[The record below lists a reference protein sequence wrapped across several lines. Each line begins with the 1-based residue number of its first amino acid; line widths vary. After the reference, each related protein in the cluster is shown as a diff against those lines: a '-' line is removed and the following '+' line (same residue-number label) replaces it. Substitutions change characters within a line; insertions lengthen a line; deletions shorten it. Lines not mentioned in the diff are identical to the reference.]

1 MSRIAVVTDS
11 TAYLPAELVAGHR
24 ITVVPLQ
31 VIIGGDVLDEG
42 PDVTAADV
50 TDALRRRAPVGT
62 SRPSPR
68 RFADAYTQAAQ
79 AGADGV
85 VSVHLA
91 AQMSGTVESAELA
104 AREAELPVRVVDT
117 ESIGM
122 GLGFPAVTAA
132 EAAAAAGAELE
143 QVVAAAR
150 SRAEVTHSLFYV
162 DTLEY
167 LHRGGRIG
175 AAATLVGTAL
185 MVKPLLHL
193 FGGRIEPLEKVRTAT
208 RAITRLEELTVE
220 RAGER
225 PVDVAVQ
232 HLGNQARSDALA
244 ARLRERVPGLA
255 ELHVGEVGA
264 VIGAH
269 VGPGMLAVVVSP
281 SECPAG

>member
-1 MSRIAVVTDS
+1 MPRVAVVTDS
-11 TAYLPAELVAGHR
+11 TAYLPAELTGAHRVA
-24 ITVVPLQ
+24 VVPLQ

-50 TDALRRRAPVGT
+50 TDAWRRRAPVST

-68 RFADAYTQAAQ
+68 RFAEAYTDAVR

-117 ESIGM
+117 GSIGM
-122 GLGFPAVTAA
+122 GLGFPAVAAA
-132 EAAAAAGAELE
+132 EAAAAGAGLE

-150 SRAEVTHSLFYV
+150 NRAEVTHSLFYV

-175 AAATLVGTAL
+175 AAATLLGTAL

-193 FGGRIEPLEKVRTAT
+193 LEGRIEPLEKVRTAT

-232 HLGNQARSDALA
+232 HLGNRARSDALA
-244 ARLRERVPGLA
+244 GRLRERIPDLA
-255 ELHVGEVGA
+255 EVHVGEVGA

-269 VGPGMLAVVVSP
+269 VGPGMLAVVISP
-281 SECPAG
+281 REHHAG